1 MQLNADIVEYFDIVK
16 DSSVQKH
23 ILVHGCNC
31 VGRYNS
37 GLAKQIRSTY
47 PQTYESY
54 LEYVKN
60 NDRRYLLGSINPVFV
75 GESGIIVN
83 AFTQRYYGRD
93 KDIVYVDYRAIGK
106 VFHSVA
112 KMFPECAIIY
122 PKIGAGLANGEWSEI
137 KPIIDSA
144 LTGRFH
150 MCFVMEK

>member
-1 MQLNADIVEYFDIVK
+1 MQLNVDIVEYFDIVK

-23 ILVHGCNC
+23 VLVHGCNC

-37 GLAKQIRSTY
+37 GLAKQIREKY
-47 PQTYESY
+47 PEAYESY

-60 NDRRYLLGSINPVFV
+60 NDRMYLLGSTDVVSI

-93 KDIVYVDYRAIGK
+93 KDTTYVDYRAIGK
-106 VFHSVA
+106 VFYSVA
-112 KMFPECAIIY
+112 KMFPDCAIIY
-122 PKIGAGLANGEWSEI
+122 PKIGAGLANGDWYEI

-144 LTGRFH
+144 LDGKFH
-150 MCFVMEK
+150 MCFVR